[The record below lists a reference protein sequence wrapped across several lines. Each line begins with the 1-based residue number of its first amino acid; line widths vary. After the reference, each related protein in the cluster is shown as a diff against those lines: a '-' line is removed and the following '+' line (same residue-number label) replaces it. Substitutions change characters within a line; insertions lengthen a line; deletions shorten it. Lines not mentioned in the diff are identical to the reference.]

1 MFSTD
6 EGRKQ
11 LSESAGFERLVVVT
25 LHRDHL
31 YDNLDAIKAEL
42 SSKVMELA
50 PPKLGNKQV
59 CVNDSCFV
67 IPRLSGP
74 SCSPFISVATATT
87 RGECTAH
94 KYLLQTFFLLV
105 ELYIMANE
113 R

>member
-31 YDNLDAIKAEL
+31 YDNLNAIKAEL

-50 PPKLGNKQV
+50 LPKLGNKQV
-59 CVNDSCFV
+59 KCFV
-67 IPRLSGP
+67 LSFP
-74 SCSPFISVATATT
+74 I
-87 RGECTAH
+87 
-94 KYLLQTFFLLV
+94 YW
-105 ELYIMANE
+105 
-113 R
+113 

>member
-31 YDNLDAIKAEL
+31 YDSLDAIKVEL

-59 CVNDSCFV
+59 CVNYSCQFV
-67 IPRLSGP
+67 SMYLDGNEFFHVCYS
-74 SCSPFISVATATT
+74 TT
-87 RGECTAH
+87 FCYT
-94 KYLLQTFFLLV
+94 
-105 ELYIMANE
+105 LY
-113 R
+113 